1 MATPVERNFD
11 PVRLNLGREDA
22 DATAPEWGNGESRD
36 PVEEAS
42 IESFPA
48 SDPPA
53 FNLGEEGRPR
63 RGSEGSSRE
72 QGSDEAAGSDSVA
85 DI

>member
-1 MATPVERNFD
+1 MKRMINPSENEASES
-11 PVRLNLGREDA
+11 GASGHDA
-22 DATAPEWGNGESRD
+22 DVRGASD

-53 FNLGEEGRPR
+53 WVSGREESAPIKLKR
-63 RGSEGSSRE
+63 S
-72 QGSDEAAGSDSVA
+72 A
-85 DI
+85 